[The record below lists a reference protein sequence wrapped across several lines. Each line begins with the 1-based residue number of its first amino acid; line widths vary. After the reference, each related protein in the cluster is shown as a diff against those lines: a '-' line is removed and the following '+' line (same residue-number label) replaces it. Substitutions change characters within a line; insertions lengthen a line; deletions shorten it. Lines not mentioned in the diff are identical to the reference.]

1 MMQKFHGYPP
11 GRDHNVFIFGHDAM
25 RKLQLCVDDWAT
37 GLDTGAVY
45 GNNLTDIILPRPQ
58 PYFGTV
64 EKEILVTQIK
74 NQREKLSNV
83 YGKWEY
89 SQNKCC
95 KYK

>member
-1 MMQKFHGYPP
+1 
-11 GRDHNVFIFGHDAM
+11 M

-45 GNNLTDIILPRPQ
+45 GNNLTDIITETAQ

-74 NQREKLSNV
+74 NQREKLYIMCTGN
-83 YGKWEY
+83 GNTTHKTNFANTDNNEDDLI
-89 SQNKCC
+89 KCFEFIPAIT
-95 KYK
+95 

>member
-1 MMQKFHGYPP
+1 
-11 GRDHNVFIFGHDAM
+11 M

-64 EKEILVTQIK
+64 EKEILVT
-74 NQREKLSNV
+74 
-83 YGKWEY
+83 
-89 SQNKCC
+89 
-95 KYK
+95 

>member
-1 MMQKFHGYPP
+1 
-11 GRDHNVFIFGHDAM
+11 M

-45 GNNLTDIILPRPQ
+45 GNNLTDIITETAQ

-89 SQNKCC
+89 SQNKFC